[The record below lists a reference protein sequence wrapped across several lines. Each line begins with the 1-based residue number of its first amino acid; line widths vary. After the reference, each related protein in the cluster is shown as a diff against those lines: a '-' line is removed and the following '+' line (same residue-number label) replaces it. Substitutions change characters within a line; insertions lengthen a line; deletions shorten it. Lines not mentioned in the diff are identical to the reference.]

1 MYDRSFIKKEDSN
14 SKSQT
19 TPLNPHLNYQPYNL
33 NSQSKNQRL
42 ITASSCIKTPNSE
55 LSLKDNAYRYD
66 DR

>member
-1 MYDRSFIKKEDSN
+1 MYDRSFMKKEDSN
-14 SKSQT
+14 SKSKT
-19 TPLNPHLNYQPYNL
+19 TPLNHHLNYQSNNHNR
-33 NSQSKNQRL
+33 NSRPNV